1 LVVLLAGQAD
11 SVLNGLCA
19 AGDISLGLGIVLSVT
34 VMADKKDNSNRGSCS
49 SANTNP
55 NCLAGAVSP

>member
-19 AGDISLGLGIVLSVT
+19 AGDISLGIVLSVT

-55 NCLAGAVSP
+55 NCLARAVSS

>member
-19 AGDISLGLGIVLSVT
+19 AGDISLGIVLSVT
-34 VMADKKDNSNRGSCS
+34 VMADKKDNSNRGSCG

-55 NCLAGAVSP
+55 NRLAGAVSS